1 MDHVLTLIAPEAGA
15 LDDSML
21 GRVRSALL
29 ELGADLLSPSW
40 LSPARAVD
48 LPFTLLSADQAV
60 AAAKRELAPHPVDV
74 IAQPVRD
81 RRKALLLADMDSTM
95 VTGET
100 LDELADFAGLK
111 ERIAAIT
118 ARSMNGEIDFKDALR
133 ERVGLLRGLSADML
147 EATWRRVEFTPGGRS
162 LIATM
167 KANGAYTVLVS
178 GGFDFFTGRVRTH
191 CGFDADFSNRFEIE
205 DGRLTGRV
213 IDPILDRDAKLK
225 TLIETAAARAIPLS
239 RTMTVG
245 DGANDLDMIRAAGL
259 GVAFHAKPVVAG
271 KASARIDHGD
281 LRSLL
286 YIQGYDDSEII
297 GD

>member
-1 MDHVLTLIAPEAGA
+1 MDHILTLIASEAGA
-15 LDDSML
+15 LDDSMA

-48 LPFTLLSADQAV
+48 LPFSLLSADQAV
-60 AAAKRELAPHPVDV
+60 AAAKRELASHPVDV

-118 ARSMNGEIDFKDALR
+118 ARSMNGEIDFRDALR

-147 EATWRRVEFTPGGRS
+147 EETWRRVQFTPGGS
-162 LIATM
+162 ALIATM
-167 KANGAYTVLVS
+167 RASGAYTVLVS
-178 GGFDFFTGRVRTH
+178 GGFDFFTGRVRAH

-225 TLIETAAARAIPLS
+225 TLVETAAARAIPLS
-239 RTMTVG
+239 QTMTVG

-286 YIQGYDDSEII
+286 YIQGYSDSDIV